1 MTRHASGDGDSRPQT
16 SGDAVVAHEE
26 EAVVRREW
34 RDLELGAA
42 RRVTEEHDV
51 HEQHPRR
58 VEELAQ
64 ERVEAAA
71 SDSGEIEILPDGSVS
86 IPVFEE
92 QLVIT
97 RRIVLTERVIIRKA
111 LITEWQSVEARL
123 RRERVET
130 DYDE

>member
-1 MTRHASGDGDSRPQT
+1 
-16 SGDAVVAHEE
+16 
-26 EAVVRREW
+26 
-34 RDLELGAA
+34 
-42 RRVTEEHDV
+42 VTEEHDV

-71 SDSGEIEILPDGSVS
+71 SDSGEIELLPDGSVS

-92 QLVIT
+92 QLVVT
-97 RRIVLTERVIIRKA
+97 RRIVLKERVIIRKA
-111 LITEWQSVEARL
+111 LITECQSVEATL